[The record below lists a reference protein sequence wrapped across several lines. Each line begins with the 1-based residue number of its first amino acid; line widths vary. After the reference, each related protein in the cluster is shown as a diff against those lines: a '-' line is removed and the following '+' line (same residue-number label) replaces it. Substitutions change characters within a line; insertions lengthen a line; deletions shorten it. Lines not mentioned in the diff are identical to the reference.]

1 MKIEYYIFSVIF
13 NVNLAISS
21 IHLSLMVTTFNEVI
35 VILFVGYCFSALD
48 CVDLMSWR
56 SIRCDS
62 KKLRRMSF
70 DSVLR
75 FFAALSKLYSAHW

>member
-1 MKIEYYIFSVIF
+1 MKIEYFIFSVIF
-13 NVNLAISS
+13 NINLAISS

-70 DSVLR
+70 
-75 FFAALSKLYSAHW
+75 AALSKLYSAHW